1 MKKIYYSYL
10 LNRERD
16 LKKALTYDGYSLC
29 DLYRNELAAKRAR
42 HSDCCGGEYK
52 PGKLVKITLEA
63 IDD

>member
-16 LKKALTYDGYSLC
+16 LTIFLTAHWSTKKQAF
-29 DLYRNELAAKRAR
+29 KAR
-42 HSDCCGGEYK
+42 RSDISMKACK
-52 PGKLVKITLEA
+52 PGKLVKITLET